1 MKNGAYEPLGEEI
14 YFNVLVMKRLVA
26 FVIGILVLTGI
37 EAHNVVQ
44 LDTSKSAQRQFDV
57 AYGAKGNTIYKITK
71 KFDLQNKTIT
81 LPSSSVLDFEGG
93 ILTNG
98 ELKGDNTRI
107 EGALIPLFQNVRLS
121 GTWVIDGVRVEWFGA
136 QPNKPN
142 YDCSDAINKSI
153 SVASVLNVP
162 VLLSSA
168 NYYIKKTIDLNSVG
182 MQGVNSHQSIIT
194 FNSGLSVGVYIHGQ
208 YRSFKNIRVQ
218 SVDAT
223 KKSGICVKVGD
234 LSSKT
239 SSTRGYIED
248 IVVVGGEIG
257 LDLQYQWCQKISGV
271 IAKNNNVGI
280 RVSKTTTFIENAIVE
295 DNYICG
301 VLSTENGVKLYSS
314 VIEGNSIGCYFN
326 GKEHALFFCSF
337 EGNDLKKGVTKESLK
352 KYGISETNGGH
363 FFVGIDRLVSYMVI
377 SGCHISQVHGSN
389 RMVIDRCQDFVM
401 YGNTDM
407 STITMTKRCKVRL
420 KE

>member
-1 MKNGAYEPLGEEI
+1 MRRIIVFFSFVLLGV
-14 YFNVLVMKRLVA
+14 FGLRA
-26 FVIGILVLTGI
+26 Q
-37 EAHNVVQ
+37 VVQ
-44 LDTSKSAQRQFDV
+44 LDTSNTIQKQMDV
-57 AYGAKGNTIYKITK
+57 AYGAKANTTFKISDS
-71 KFDLQNKTIT
+71 FDLNNNVIS
-81 LPSSSVLDFEGG
+81 LPSSSVLLFEGG
-93 ILTNG
+93 AFANG
-98 ELKGDNTRI
+98 ELKGNNTRI
-107 EGALIPLFQNVRLS
+107 NAALIQLFKNVKLS
-121 GTWVIDGVRVEWFGA
+121 GTWVIDSVRVEWFGA
-136 QPNKPN
+136 QPNQMS
-142 YDCSDAINKSI
+142 YDCSEAINKSI
-153 SVASVLNVP
+153 KVASILNVP

-168 NYYIKKTIDLNSVG
+168 NYYINKTIDLDAVG
-182 MQGVNSHQSIIT
+182 MQGINSQQTIIT
-194 FNSGLSVGVYIHGQ
+194 FKPDLDVAVYVHGQ

-301 VLSTENGVKLYSS
+301 VLSIENGVKLYSS

-363 FFVGIDRLVSYMVI
+363 FFVGIDRPVSYMVI

-407 STITMTKRCKVRL
+407 STITMTKRCKVRF